1 MDKVYLTS
9 DQYVVK
15 ELEESKEQVT
25 KLNAKYD
32 DLLAKYFKQLAEIKK
47 LEEIKE
53 KFELKRTSSDTGY
66 GIYVNNIAIEYQWDG
81 CKNDDFQKL
90 LDLLGLELPKGE
102 NNGQ

>member
-15 ELEESKEQVT
+15 QLEESKEQVA

-32 DLLAKYFKQLAEIKK
+32 DLLAKYVKQQAEIKK
-47 LEEIKE
+47 LEELKGM
-53 KFELKRTSSDTGY
+53 FELKRTSSDSGY
-66 GIYVNNIAIEYQWDG
+66 GIYIGDKAIDYQWDG
-81 CKNDDFQKL
+81 CKDTSFQKW

-102 NNGQ
+102 K

>member
-32 DLLAKYFKQLAEIKK
+32 DLLAKYVKQQAEIKK

-66 GIYVNNIAIEYQWDG
+66 GIYVNNVAIEYQWDG
-81 CKNDDFQKL
+81 CKDDNFQKW

>member
-15 ELEESKEQVT
+15 QLEESKEEIT

-32 DLLAKYFKQLAEIKK
+32 DLLAKYVKQQAEIKK
-47 LEEIKE
+47 LEELKAR
-53 KFELKRTSSDTGY
+53 FTLKRNTTDTGY
-66 GIYVNNIAIEYQWDG
+66 GIYLDSASIVFQWDSSSEID
-81 CKNDDFQKL
+81 DDFQKW

-102 NNGQ
+102 K